1 MVLLFWYCLLLFHTV
16 KCTLTELTTK
26 SFSTLWKSMV
36 FVYAHAREFYVLFVW
51 EFLACALSANFQ
63 YCLEWQLIIIQAV
76 FSTPS
81 LPFSTVYSVW
91 QVSVSLSCVGA
102 HDCIARIYQ
111 PWEQS
116 PFRSR
121 LPIVEA
127 PCGSLLHVLEFTK
140 YVFNKL

>member
-36 FVYAHAREFYVLFVW
+36 FFICTCKGILCALCLRVSCKCFECKLSVLFGVTVYH
-51 EFLACALSANFQ
+51 SGS
-63 YCLEWQLIIIQAV
+63 

-91 QVSVSLSCVGA
+91 QVSVSLSCVEA
-102 HDCIARIYQ
+102 YVWVARIYQ

-116 PFRSR
+116 PFRSW
-121 LPIVEA
+121 LPIVGA